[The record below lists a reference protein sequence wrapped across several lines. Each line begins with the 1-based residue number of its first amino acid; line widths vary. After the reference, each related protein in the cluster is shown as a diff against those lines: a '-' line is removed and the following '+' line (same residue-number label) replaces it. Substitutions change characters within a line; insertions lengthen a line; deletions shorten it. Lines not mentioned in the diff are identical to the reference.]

1 MKLRPGRKNPR
12 NLYLQLGG
20 APSDDDPCI
29 GLLIDPG
36 VAAVLGETLTEIQR
50 MEKILA
56 ITTLYRSGEL

>member
-20 APSDDDPCI
+20 VPADDDPCI

-36 VAAVLGETLTEIQR
+36 VAAVLGDALTDG
-50 MEKILA
+50 KYLDKVLA